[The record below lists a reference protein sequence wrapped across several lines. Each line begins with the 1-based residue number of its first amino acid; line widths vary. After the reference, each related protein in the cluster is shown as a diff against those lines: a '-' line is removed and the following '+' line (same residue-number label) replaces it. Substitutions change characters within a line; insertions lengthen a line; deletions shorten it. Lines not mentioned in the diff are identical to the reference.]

1 MPFIGNVLRP
11 LAKSVLVFLK
21 LTAAAAT
28 DAAIQKKIFG
38 SGTTTLVLSD
48 EDLNDIIKIVKK
60 EICRIWFTNKRC

>member
-21 LTAAAAT
+21 LTAAAT